1 MKQSII
7 SLGLLVLLMM
17 ACSSPEP
24 EEVRQTTDFN
34 RGWQFTFDEVNDVG
48 AVNADGV
55 NWRDLDLPHDWS
67 IEGEFSPD
75 HPAGVG
81 GGALPGGLGWYKKEF
96 MVPAEDSAKHI
107 SIRFDGVYMNSEV
120 WINGE
125 YLGKRPNGYIG
136 FTYDLTPHLNLN
148 SWNRILVKVDNS
160 QQPNSRWY
168 SGSGIYR
175 NVWLTKTNK
184 VRVAENGT
192 YVTTSDVSDEHA
204 EVTVETTLE
213 NHGEEQLVRLFSE
226 VWFEGKKVA
235 EKSTASTISRDESKT
250 ITHFIPVPDPELW
263 DINDPNLYELNTLV
277 YLGGVLV
284 DTYKTTFG
292 IRSTEFDLEKGF
304 LLNGEPVKM
313 LGVNNHHD
321 LGALGAAVNKR
332 AIERQL
338 EILKEMGVNAIRTA
352 HNPPAP
358 ELLELTDEMG
368 FLVMD
373 EVFDVWS
380 KSKVEYDYSVYWEDW
395 HERDLRDFIKRD
407 RNHPSVVM
415 WSIRNEILEQ
425 WGDPAGTEIARE
437 LAEIVRSLDTTR
449 AITDGMNPPNE
460 GNTIATSGALDVIG
474 YNYHHELYPE
484 HYENFPGTPMIA
496 TETTSALAT
505 RGAYD
510 IYLPSD
516 SVRRWPE
523 RWDKLFEDG
532 NPDNTV
538 SAYDHVSTPWGS
550 THEETWKVVKAHD
563 FISGMFIW
571 TGFDYLG
578 EPTPYVWPSRSS
590 YFGIVDLAGFPKDS
604 YYMYQSEWT
613 DKTVLHIF
621 PHWNWSEGD
630 TVDVWAYY
638 NNAEEVE
645 LFLNGESLGTRSK
658 SEDDL
663 NVQWRT
669 PFEAGE
675 LKAISRKDGE
685 TVKETIIQTAGD
697 AASINLTA
705 DRNEIT
711 ADGYD
716 LSFITIEILDAD
728 GIPVPT
734 ANNRIQFEVSGPG
747 KIVGVDNGDPT
758 SHESF
763 KAEQRKSFNGKA
775 LLIVQSTE
783 ETGEITVTATSE
795 GLPTQTISIK
805 TH

>member
-1 MKQSII
+1 MS
-7 SLGLLVLLMM
+7 
-17 ACSSPEP
+17 
-24 EEVRQTTDFN
+24 
-34 RGWQFTFDEVNDVG
+34 
-48 AVNADGV
+48 
-55 NWRDLDLPHDWS
+55 
-67 IEGEFSPD
+67 
-75 HPAGVG
+75 
-81 GGALPGGLGWYKKEF
+81 
-96 MVPAEDSAKHI
+96 
-107 SIRFDGVYMNSEV
+107 RF
-120 WINGE
+120 
-125 YLGKRPNGYIG
+125 R
-136 FTYDLTPHLNLN
+136 
-148 SWNRILVKVDNS
+148 R
-160 QQPNSRWY
+160 
-168 SGSGIYR
+168 
-175 NVWLTKTNK
+175 
-184 VRVAENGT
+184 
-192 YVTTSDVSDEHA
+192 
-204 EVTVETTLE
+204 
-213 NHGEEQLVRLFSE
+213 
-226 VWFEGKKVA
+226 
-235 EKSTASTISRDESKT
+235 TASLAVHKVP
-250 ITHFIPVPDPELW
+250 THV
-263 DINDPNLYELNTLV
+263 
-277 YLGGVLV
+277 V
-284 DTYKTTFG
+284 D
-292 IRSTEFDLEKGF
+292 
-304 LLNGEPVKM
+304 
-313 LGVNNHHD
+313 
-321 LGALGAAVNKR
+321 AA
-332 AIERQL
+332 
-338 EILKEMGVNAIRTA
+338 
-352 HNPPAP
+352 
-358 ELLELTDEMG
+358 
-368 FLVMD
+368 
-373 EVFDVWS
+373 
-380 KSKVEYDYSVYWEDW
+380 
-395 HERDLRDFIKRD
+395 
-407 RNHPSVVM
+407 
-415 WSIRNEILEQ
+415 
-425 WGDPAGTEIARE
+425 
-437 LAEIVRSLDTTR
+437 
-449 AITDGMNPPNE
+449 
-460 GNTIATSGALDVIG
+460 GALDVIG